1 MAMWRQIRILR
12 NSRLLQILALLVPQ
26 GFIITLNGIAAPW
39 MLKDFG
45 LSASQ
50 LARLFAWIAIS
61 GVGALLL
68 TRLFDVV
75 GRGRVLSWSLL
86 VSSASALGAA
96 LSRTVLP
103 FALFEIALLAAT
115 GAIVA
120 GAPVVIAEVLAA
132 SDRAAGQGWGG
143 IALGAGAGAC
153 MFAMPVLLRLGMSWR
168 GLLLLAALPI
178 VAVPWMLTKSW
189 QSQFWLPVEHESA
202 IRSEA
207 AAGLIRAPH
216 LRRALT
222 FMVSN
227 IFSSVAIATAKS
239 WSYFHCVSN
248 VGLTPGLSSAILIL
262 SGGIAIAGFPIG
274 ASLCERIGRV
284 GTVAIF
290 ATLIALSLMFSFWG
304 PPRGYTH
311 SILWLL
317 VGFSVFG
324 FAMNAATVGGTAAAT
339 ELFPTGLRATAAG
352 AIAVAGTIGR
362 ISGQS
367 LVAILAPRTGGVSF
381 VVGLLGLSAIGTSV
395 LFMALIDES
404 RGLVIENTAASI

>member
-1 MAMWRQIRILR
+1 MAMSPQIRILK
-12 NSRLLQILALLVPQ
+12 NLRLLQILALLVPQ

-39 MLKDFG
+39 MLKDFN

-50 LARLFAWIAIS
+50 LARVFACIAIS

-75 GRGRVLSWSLL
+75 GRGRVLSWSLF
-86 VSSASALGAA
+86 VSAAGAIGAA

-132 SDRAAGQGWGG
+132 PERAAGQAWGG

-153 MFAMPVLLRLGMSWR
+153 MFAMPILLRLGLSWR
-168 GLLLLAALPI
+168 FLLWLAALPI
-178 VAVPWMLTKSW
+178 VAVPWMLTESW
-189 QSQFWLPVEHESA
+189 QSQFWLPIEHGSVMPRESA
-202 IRSEA
+202 AS
-207 AAGLIRAPH
+207 LIRPPH
-216 LRRALT
+216 RQRALT
-222 FMVSN
+222 FMISN

-248 VGLTPGLSSAILIL
+248 VGLTPGVSSAILIL
-262 SGGIAIAGFPIG
+262 SGGIALAGFPIG

-290 ATLIALSLMFSFWG
+290 ATLVALSLAFSFWG
-304 PPRGYTH
+304 PPRNYIH
-311 SILWLL
+311 SFLWLL
-317 VGFSVFG
+317 AGFSVFG
-324 FAMNAATVGGTAAAT
+324 LAMNATTVGGTTAAT
-339 ELFPTGLRATAAG
+339 ELFPTGMRATAAG
-352 AIAVAGTIGR
+352 AIAIAGTVGR
-362 ISGQS
+362 VAGQS
-367 LVAILAPRTGGVSF
+367 LVALLAARIGGVSF
-381 VVGLLGLSAIGTSV
+381 VVGLLGLSAIGTSI
-395 LFMALIDES
+395 LFIAFVDES
-404 RGLVIENTAASI
+404 RGLALESATAAI